1 MPHRALF
8 DDPGTVPPHAGVG
21 LKAEHYRTVI
31 DAEPD
36 IGFFEVH
43 AENYMGAGG
52 PPHRYLEAIRER
64 YALSLHG
71 VGLSIGADRP
81 LDREHLRRL
90 RGLINRYSPGLFSEH
105 LAWSSHDSGFL
116 NDLLPLPYTVETLA
130 RVCEHI
136 DEVQTTLGRQ
146 MLLEN
151 PSTYLAFAESTWSEV
166 DFIAELVRR
175 TGCGLLLDVNNVY
188 VASTNHQRDA
198 RAYIDAYPL
207 AHVQQIHLAGYA
219 RDADEKGRP
228 LLIDAHDRQ
237 VDDSVWGLYAHV
249 IARLG
254 STPTLIE
261 WDADVPAWPVLEAEA
276 QRAQAIMA
284 TASRERPGQHTRREN
299 PEVLE
304 QQPWREEHEVH
315 EGHEAPRIVPR
326 LAERQHGFARAL
338 LDPERPLP
346 PGLVGPDGEPSERRF
361 AVYRNN
367 VVSGLI
373 DTLQAAFPAVC
384 RIVGPEFFRAMARV
398 YVAREPPDSP
408 ILLGYGAGFPD
419 FIGTFE
425 PAATLPYL
433 SDVARIEHAWADV
446 YHAAD
451 VSPLDLSVLA
461 QIAPDALSGLELR
474 LGPWVRLIRSAFPAL
489 TIWRMNVG
497 DGVPAPVDLEAGGE
511 NVLVARPGTEVE
523 LRLLSPANSEFFQSL
538 IDGHPVID
546 AASAALAVDCHFDLS
561 LNLVEL
567 LQSGIVVDLLPLQGA
582 RAQLQGSRA

>member
-1 MPHRALF
+1 MPHRVLSC
-8 DDPGTVPPHAGVG
+8 DRGTIPPRSGVG

-31 DAEPD
+31 DVEPD

-71 VGLSIGADRP
+71 VGLSIGSDRP

-90 RGLINRYSPGLFSEH
+90 RGLIDRYSPGLFSEH

-151 PSTYLAFAESTWSEV
+151 PSTYLAFAESIWSEV
-166 DFIAELVRR
+166 DFISEVVRR

-188 VASTNHQRDA
+188 VSSTNHQQDPT
-198 RAYIDAYPL
+198 AYIDAYPL
-207 AHVQQIHLAGYA
+207 ADVQQIHLAGYA
-219 RDADEKGRP
+219 PDADEKGRP

-237 VDDSVWGLYAHV
+237 VDEIVWDLYAHA
-249 IARLG
+249 IRRLG

-261 WDADVPAWPVLEAEA
+261 WDANVPVWSVLEAEA

-284 TASRERPGQHTRREN
+284 AVQDEQHQACQTHQTHKKHEAPEER
-299 PEVLE
+299 
-304 QQPWREEHEVH
+304 
-315 EGHEAPRIVPR
+315 EAPRIVPR
-326 LAERQHGFARAL
+326 LDERQHSFARAL
-338 LDPERPLP
+338 LDPQRPVP

-373 DTLQAAFPAVC
+373 DTLQAAFPVVC

-398 YVAREPPDSP
+398 YVSREPPDSP
-408 ILLGYGAGFPD
+408 ILLGYGAGFAD
-419 FIGTFE
+419 FVGTFE

-433 SDVARIEHAWADV
+433 PDVARIEHAWAGA
-446 YHAAD
+446 YHAANA
-451 VSPLDLSVLA
+451 SPLDPAALA
-461 QIAPDALSGLELR
+461 QIASDELSGLVLH
-474 LGPWVRLIRSAFPAL
+474 LSPSARLIRSGFPAL
-489 TIWRMNVG
+489 SIWRMNVD
-497 DGVPAPVDLEAGGE
+497 DGVPAPVDLDAGGE
-511 NVLVARPGTEVE
+511 YALVARPGTEVE
-523 LRLLSPANSEFFQSL
+523 VRLLSQASAEFVQSL
-538 IDGHPVID
+538 IDGQPVIEATRKAL
-546 AASAALAVDCHFDLS
+546 AADSGFDLALDLAALLR
-561 LNLVEL
+561 L
-567 LQSGIVVDLLPLQGA
+567 GIVVGFQPLAHACA
-582 RAQLQGSRA
+582 RLHGSRA

>member
-1 MPHRALF
+1 MAHRVLS
-8 DDPGTVPPHAGVG
+8 DDRGTIAPSTGVG
-21 LKAEHYRTVI
+21 LKAEHYRKII

-52 PPHRYLEAIRER
+52 PPHRYLEAIRAR
-64 YALSLHG
+64 YELSLHG

-90 RGLINRYSPGLFSEH
+90 RGLIDRYSPKHFSEH

-116 NDLLPLPYTVETLA
+116 NDLLPLPYTAETLV

-151 PSTYLAFAESTWSEV
+151 PSTYLAFAESNWSEV
-166 DFIAELVRR
+166 EFIAEVVRR

-188 VASTNHQRDA
+188 VSSTNHQLDPT
-198 RAYIDAYPL
+198 AYIDAYPL
-207 AHVQQIHLAGYA
+207 AHIQQIHLAGYA
-219 RDADEKGRP
+219 RDADEMGRP

-237 VDDSVWGLYAHV
+237 VDEIVWGLYTHA
-249 IARLG
+249 IRRLG

-261 WDADVPAWPVLEAEA
+261 WDANVPAWPVLEAEA
-276 QRAQAIMA
+276 QRAKAIM
-284 TASRERPGQHTRREN
+284 TAVRHAP
-299 PEVLE
+299 
-304 QQPWREEHEVH
+304 HEVRELH
-315 EGHEAPRIVPR
+315 ELHELEDAHETHEALRIVPR

-338 LDPERPLP
+338 LDPHRPLP

-373 DTLQAAFPAVC
+373 DTLQAAFPAVS
-384 RIVGPEFFRAMARV
+384 RIVGSEFFRAMARV
-398 YVAREPPDSP
+398 YCAQEPPDSP

-433 SDVARIEHAWADV
+433 PDVARIEHAWAGA
-446 YHAAD
+446 YHAVDAA
-451 VSPLDLSVLA
+451 PLDPAALA
-461 QIAPDALSGLELR
+461 QIAPDELAGLGLR
-474 LGPWVRLIRSAFPAL
+474 LSPSVRLIRSLFPAL
-489 TIWRMNVG
+489 TIWRMNVD
-497 DGVPAPVDLEAGGE
+497 DGVPAPVDLESGGE
-511 NVLVARPGTEVE
+511 NVLVARPGAEVE
-523 LRLLSPANSEFFQSL
+523 LRLLSPASAEFIQSL
-538 IDGHPVID
+538 IDGQPMID
-546 AASAALAVDCHFDLS
+546 AASAALAVDGGFDLS

-567 LQSGIVVDLLPLQGA
+567 LQSAIVIDLLPLQGA
-582 RAQLQGSRA
+582 RAHLEGSRA